1 MRHLRRT
8 LIAFNPCETLM
19 QTQCGR
25 LLSRQL
31 LSEKVRNAAPQW
43 NRLQPNVPSTQL
55 QDCHTFR
62 DWWQFYAKGQK
73 PAAFT
78 ELQRRLIASREFID
92 QIKNQKAAR
101 FLQIYTNNEENH
113 EAYDKMYGEFVNC
126 FACPHPSPCPPK
138 RLHRGSTRTNVRP
151 KAIERG
157 ASVGQANTKNI
168 IFDIQKDFYPQQCIE
183 HEATAERDGLKAVYP
198 RDPQKKSV
206 TSYTNKGS
214 SKKLYINP
222 NTDLNQKL
230 TKEINEKPYH
240 KQDENNY
247 WKQQLLNRNERI
259 NLETKEKQHLFKDQD
274 VKQADKW
281 SERLR
286 SRLRETQENRPS
298 QKKEHK
304 LSEKWEKR
312 LRLKLENSLSKKQ
325 QIELSEKRVEKLSEK
340 RGNKLGKK
348 QKNRLSPKQK
358 NRVKE
363 KEQEQEKKLS
373 EKHEHKLSE
382 KEEKISEKLESIVR
396 HKQENTLSEE
406 NRLSDKQENRLREK
420 QQKISE
426 KLENN
431 LSEKL
436 EKISEKQNNIP
447 SKDNRSSNEQE
458 NKLSEKQEKISEKQK
473 KISEKQENILSEE
486 SRLSDKQENILS
498 EENRLS
504 DKQEKKLSEKQEN
517 KMDKKPEG
525 KLNTE
530 QEEEQTMSDIEKPP
544 DDIPYNLNRDF
555 QFEVLK
561 QRLEKL
567 RMHIGSSR
575 SSKTTIGSYHLRQLK
590 KLQSQARNSVPKFKW
605 RRRIIK
611 HRNASKNHSQLTAQ
625 SLKRGSEISYG
636 KKTTISYTN
645 EWDAA
650 DGRSKSTKFLVS
662 NSDRYGLNPRLL
674 SRSCLANKISKLKP
688 LINKLDWLNDTD
700 SLFRAYWSYFA
711 SGCKKRQLDIRR
723 RIEQHADFV
732 QQIKDKKAASFLNLL
747 THNRQPSS
755 PETTESNLSAESAAN
770 DIYKEFV
777 DCFRRRWSSS
787 KVKHRKHDRSRRS
800 QFSARKREVDD
811 ALKRLQNTNNPYDI
825 EQITQ
830 KLNRL
835 NQLQS
840 QHQSQSIPQRL
851 IRTKI
856 YEDSSNNS
864 AKHRSV
870 KARKSVD
877 EQEESNPPYT
887 DLLTELMK
895 YKNIMQSLKTN
906 GELAQEGKPQT
917 EVKKPKPKRKS
928 PRKISEEAPVE
939 LPKPEPKTNCTMCD
953 QLRRR
958 PPTRKHSY
966 MQQMQRQLKN
976 LELRFYYNQ
985 MMQRN
990 CQLEKQR
997 QEREHHAK
1005 DYLLCPL

>member
-650 DGRSKSTKFLVS
+650 DGRSKVGTPINRRQSSTSNAYSACNLDVDSNNNPEHTVQDYVLAFFASNYIDFDIPQRIPKNWPHQFESLLV
-662 NSDRYGLNPRLL
+662 RLL
-674 SRSCLANKISKLKP
+674 RKELHKDKKPYKKSINESKRVPKASKTNPNLHKKCCDICRRLNHTEP
-688 LINKLDWLNDTD
+688 LQLYMIEM
-700 SLFRAYWSYFA
+700 
-711 SGCKKRQLDIRR
+711 KKRQAREELKLYYRYKL
-723 RIEQHADFV
+723 AT
-732 QQIKDKKAASFLNLL
+732 SFGLPLA
-747 THNRQPSS
+747 TQSSS
-755 PETTESNLSAESAAN
+755 PLTQ
-770 DIYKEFV
+770 
-777 DCFRRRWSSS
+777 SSS
-787 KVKHRKHDRSRRS
+787 P
-800 QFSARKREVDD
+800 
-811 ALKRLQNTNNPYDI
+811 LKL
-825 EQITQ
+825 
-830 KLNRL
+830 
-835 NQLQS
+835 S
-840 QHQSQSIPQRL
+840 
-851 IRTKI
+851 
-856 YEDSSNNS
+856 
-864 AKHRSV
+864 
-870 KARKSVD
+870 
-877 EQEESNPPYT
+877 
-887 DLLTELMK
+887 
-895 YKNIMQSLKTN
+895 
-906 GELAQEGKPQT
+906 
-917 EVKKPKPKRKS
+917 
-928 PRKISEEAPVE
+928 
-939 LPKPEPKTNCTMCD
+939 
-953 QLRRR
+953 
-958 PPTRKHSY
+958 TRKPRSKTSSVQLTSSRLETQS
-966 MQQMQRQLKN
+966 MRQL
-976 LELRFYYNQ
+976 LVECFEMLCDCQ
-985 MMQRN
+985 MILDNKM
-990 CQLEKQR
+990 KQ
-997 QEREHHAK
+997 QQCNERC
-1005 DYLLCPL
+1005 L

>member
-1 MRHLRRT
+1 M
-8 LIAFNPCETLM
+8 M
-19 QTQCGR
+19 K
-25 LLSRQL
+25 LLQ
-31 LSEKVRNAAPQW
+31 
-43 NRLQPNVPSTQL
+43 
-55 QDCHTFR
+55 
-62 DWWQFYAKGQK
+62 
-73 PAAFT
+73 
-78 ELQRRLIASREFID
+78 
-92 QIKNQKAAR
+92 
-101 FLQIYTNNEENH
+101 
-113 EAYDKMYGEFVNC
+113 
-126 FACPHPSPCPPK
+126 
-138 RLHRGSTRTNVRP
+138 
-151 KAIERG
+151 
-157 ASVGQANTKNI
+157 
-168 IFDIQKDFYPQQCIE
+168 
-183 HEATAERDGLKAVYP
+183 
-198 RDPQKKSV
+198 
-206 TSYTNKGS
+206 
-214 SKKLYINP
+214 
-222 NTDLNQKL
+222 
-230 TKEINEKPYH
+230 
-240 KQDENNY
+240 
-247 WKQQLLNRNERI
+247 
-259 NLETKEKQHLFKDQD
+259 
-274 VKQADKW
+274 
-281 SERLR
+281 
-286 SRLRETQENRPS
+286 
-298 QKKEHK
+298 
-304 LSEKWEKR
+304 
-312 LRLKLENSLSKKQ
+312 
-325 QIELSEKRVEKLSEK
+325 
-340 RGNKLGKK
+340 
-348 QKNRLSPKQK
+348 
-358 NRVKE
+358 
-363 KEQEQEKKLS
+363 
-373 EKHEHKLSE
+373 
-382 KEEKISEKLESIVR
+382 
-396 HKQENTLSEE
+396 
-406 NRLSDKQENRLREK
+406 
-420 QQKISE
+420 
-426 KLENN
+426 
-431 LSEKL
+431 
-436 EKISEKQNNIP
+436 
-447 SKDNRSSNEQE
+447 
-458 NKLSEKQEKISEKQK
+458 
-473 KISEKQENILSEE
+473 
-486 SRLSDKQENILS
+486 
-498 EENRLS
+498 
-504 DKQEKKLSEKQEN
+504 
-517 KMDKKPEG
+517 
-525 KLNTE
+525 
-530 QEEEQTMSDIEKPP
+530 
-544 DDIPYNLNRDF
+544 
-555 QFEVLK
+555 
-561 QRLEKL
+561 
-567 RMHIGSSR
+567 
-575 SSKTTIGSYHLRQLK
+575 
-590 KLQSQARNSVPKFKW
+590 
-605 RRRIIK
+605 
-611 HRNASKNHSQLTAQ
+611 
-625 SLKRGSEISYG
+625 
-636 KKTTISYTN
+636 
-645 EWDAA
+645 
-650 DGRSKSTKFLVS
+650 STKFLVS

-864 AKHRSV
+864 AKVAKQQELVEDTNIRPKPKGEKSSDNFAGNHPRKLRKLLGKTKKKAKTRQKEYDKVEQDSNYTMASIDMLRKSQLKDELPKRFSKQRKQKEFVDTKPEIIAELFRKHNQNKEYVEDEQDSDNTIPSIDMLPKPQVELPPRFPKHLKAKLFRKRENEQVQKKDKQPKASTRKREREKGRRENENAYGNTIEEQFNMFTSKITKRIKSIPGKKDRHSLKSTLSLSSKEPTKIESLRQLPSKTKHHSLNRISSLISEKISIHSFGSLEEESLIPEEKINNYRLCKTGTNISRIGKRKEHINNFKLYSFYRNVKYNNPYKLRKTNVSLLKKVEKSDAKIEDKIEQGSSHRSV